1 MLSMFT
7 RSARRRSGLRSQRG
21 EELVEFALGSTLLFM
36 MIFLV
41 IEGGILVWR
50 YNMLSNLAQEGA
62 RWAAVRGSKSAGTFN
77 TSGTKTSVTNY
88 LQAKDPAVS
97 VSFTPNVDSN
107 TLVPGDSYTVTVTR
121 PMPSTV
127 AFFTMSGNMAASA
140 SMRIAR

>member
-1 MLSMFT
+1 MPSIFT
-7 RSARRRSGLRSQRG
+7 RSTRQRTGLRAERG

-41 IEGGILVWR
+41 IEGGIMVWR
-50 YNMLSNLAQEGA
+50 YNMLSNFAQEGA
-62 RWAAVRGSKSAGTFN
+62 RWAAVRGSKSATAFK
-77 TSGTKTSVTNY
+77 TTGTKTNLTNY
-88 LQAKDPAVS
+88 LQGKDPAVS
-97 VSFTPNVDSN
+97 VSFSPNVDSN
-107 TLVPGDSYTVTVTR
+107 TLLPGDSYTVTVTR